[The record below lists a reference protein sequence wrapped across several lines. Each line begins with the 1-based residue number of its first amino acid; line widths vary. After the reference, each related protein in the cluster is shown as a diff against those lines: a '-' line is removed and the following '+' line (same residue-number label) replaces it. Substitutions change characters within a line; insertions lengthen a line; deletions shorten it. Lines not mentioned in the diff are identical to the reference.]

1 MARKRPRFTPESG
14 FVQYLRTSDEEV
26 QSPERSQAAQRR
38 DIHQRLMSGHTLAD
52 LGEYVD
58 NYTGTSA
65 DRKHYQQMLADARQG
80 RFSHVFASTPDRF
93 GRDDVEA
100 LRAID
105 EMTRLGIQVRFASHP
120 DLDPADP
127 DDRLYLNILFGMA
140 KRESAITGKRTI
152 GGMLSKLLK
161 GEWPWRAPDGYLN
174 KEVRLTELGP
184 EEQHHHARYKRWVE
198 IDPAQA
204 QVWRYAWDL
213 LLQDAP
219 TLEDICEA
227 LTARGY
233 RLRSGVP
240 FVHVNARGKPAA
252 RKTALS
258 KAFHNWFYAG
268 WVVVDNDW
276 ANIPPKTIPGTW
288 EPVVSTEE
296 FELGLAI
303 LAKRNHKP
311 TPQKKH
317 FYLLQGLIYLE
328 QADGRLVKLTCS
340 TPNGS
345 RTANGVSYYCIPS
358 SHFNFPCALVDEQIP
373 LFLSSIQVA
382 PEVLPQIRQTYLT
395 DVGRYTGGRR
405 QEKAALEAALERLEQ
420 KELNLWRAFTD
431 HGMRPQVYE
440 QLAREYQAEREHI
453 AFALKTLQQENR
465 EYIANLDA
473 ALQVIAEIQARY
485 MQQDVPTQR
494 AILRHVVG
502 KVVIDEQ
509 GRIIRLE
516 LQPPFTYLRA
526 LAGENG
532 RPRRKREKRSSG
544 QRSRPKKTKSS
555 TKAGCSLEVS
565 FCDHTPTQNEQTA
578 LSLASDFME
587 YLELTRYPQRL
598 TLEQLLIDE
607 Q

>member
-1 MARKRPRFTPESG
+1 MTLLG
-14 FVQYLRTSDEEV
+14 
-26 QSPERSQAAQRR
+26 SQ
-38 DIHQRLMSGHTLAD
+38 L
-52 LGEYVD
+52 
-58 NYTGTSA
+58 
-65 DRKHYQQMLADARQG
+65 
-80 RFSHVFASTPDRF
+80 
-93 GRDDVEA
+93 
-100 LRAID
+100 
-105 EMTRLGIQVRFASHP
+105 RFASHP

-184 EEQHHHARYKRWVE
+184 EEQDHHARYKRWVE
-198 IDPAQA
+198 IDPEQA
-204 QVWRYAWDL
+204 KVWRYAWDL

-227 LTARGY
+227 LAARGY

-240 FVHVNARGKPAA
+240 FVHLNARGKPAA

-258 KAFHNWFYAG
+258 KAFHNWLYAG

-276 ANIPPKTIPGTW
+276 ANIPPKTIRCTW

-296 FELGLAI
+296 FELGFAI

-317 FYLLQGLIYLE
+317 FYLPQGLVYLE

-358 SHFNFPCALVDEQIP
+358 SHFNFPCTLVDEQIP

-382 PEVLPQIRQTYLT
+382 PEELPQIRQAYLA

-440 QLAREYQAEREHI
+440 QLAREYQAERERI

-544 QRSRPKKTKSS
+544 Q
-555 TKAGCSLEVS
+555 
-565 FCDHTPTQNEQTA
+565 
-578 LSLASDFME
+578 
-587 YLELTRYPQRL
+587 
-598 TLEQLLIDE
+598 
-607 Q
+607 